1 MATVNYTDLIIERL
15 FAILEG
21 EFKKSIKIYKEDTPD
36 IVHNSISFGE
46 AISENITTWSPDH
59 VKDRVHID
67 IILRHKW
74 QKDANKKEYIN
85 KDLHR
90 IKTAILGN
98 RSNSS
103 GVNWHN
109 GYITDSSE
117 IEIEYNEEGKELF
130 WTRILHFSCS
140 LVYDHTE

>member
-1 MATVNYTDLIIERL
+1 MATVNYTDNITERIY
-15 FAILEG
+15 AILEG
-21 EFKKSIKIYKEDTPD
+21 EFKKSIKIYKQDTPD
-36 IVHNSISFGE
+36 ILHNSISLVEGIE
-46 AISENITTWSPDH
+46 ENITTWAPDY

-74 QKDANKKEYIN
+74 QKDANKKEYLN

-103 GVNWHN
+103 VVNWHN

-117 IEIEYNEEGKELF
+117 IETEFNEDGKETF
-130 WTRILHFSCS
+130 WLRTLHFSCS